1 MKDKTYKIAGNCKY
15 YEYQRAMASMVHK
28 FFDKKTWSRASRNEQ
43 LVEK

>member
-15 YEYQRAMASMVHK
+15 DGYQRALASMVHK
-28 FFDKKTWSRASRNEQ
+28 FFDKEIWSRASRNEQ